1 MSVAPVFIRSL
12 TLVWR
17 SVASVADLTPLESFY
32 LRIGTGP
39 NPKFRESSEWEA
51 TMSRDKSA
59 GNDKQS
65 GRKKV
70 DWKGLEVVNPDA
82 AGIDVGGSEHWVS
95 INPER
100 DPEPVRR
107 FGCFTADLR
116 EMARWLVE
124 KGVRSVAMQSTGVYW
139 MPVLEVL
146 EQHGLQVRLVNAQ
159 HTKNVPGRKSDVQ
172 ECQWLRKLHA
182 FGLLNNSFQ
191 PTDEIRIVRTLW
203 RQRGNL
209 VAEASSTIQ
218 RMQKALTEMNV
229 QLSNVLS
236 DLSGVSGMKIIGA
249 ILDGERDP
257 WALAALVEP
266 GVKATRD
273 DIVKSLEG
281 NWREELLFV
290 LRQEVELYHVYQ
302 KKIAE
307 CDRRLHK
314 HLKSFEPRVDL
325 KAQPLGPKPQGK
337 KGSRNAPQFDLRSEL
352 YRITGIDWAQIN
364 GIDVL
369 TAQTVMAEAGADL
382 SAFPSERHFSSWLGL
397 CPTNEQSGGKILNR
411 RTRKVVNRAS
421 VAFRMAAS
429 TLLRS
434 QSYLGAQYR
443 RLRTRLG
450 APKAITAMARK
461 LACLFYRL
469 IKHGQQYVDKG
480 TEYYDAR
487 YREQQIR
494 SLAKRAQKLGLQL
507 VRPETV

>member
-1 MSVAPVFIRSL
+1 
-12 TLVWR
+12 
-17 SVASVADLTPLESFY
+17 
-32 LRIGTGP
+32 
-39 NPKFRESSEWEA
+39 
-51 TMSRDKSA
+51 MSRTKPTSKPKGA
-59 GNDKQS
+59 VQ
-65 GRKKV
+65 KKV
-70 DWKGLEVVNPDA
+70 DWKALEIVHPDA
-82 AGIDVGGSEHWVS
+82 AGIDVGGSEHWVAVS
-95 INPER
+95 PDR
-100 DPEPVRR
+100 DREPVRR

-116 EMARWLVE
+116 EMGRWLVE
-124 KGVRSVAMQSTGVYW
+124 KGVRSVALQSTGVYW
-139 MPVLEVL
+139 MPVFEIL
-146 EQHGLQVRLVNAQ
+146 EQHGLEVYLVNAR

-172 ECQWLRKLHA
+172 ECQWLLKLHA

-191 PTDEIRIVRTLW
+191 PTDEIRIARTLW
-203 RQRGNL
+203 RHRGNL
-209 VAEASSTIQ
+209 VAEASSVIQ

-236 DLSGVSGMKIIGA
+236 DLSGMSGMTIIGA
-249 ILDGERDP
+249 ILKGERDP
-257 WALAALVEP
+257 WTLAALVQPE
-266 GVKATRD
+266 VKATRE
-273 DIVKSLEG
+273 DIAKSLEG

-290 LRQEVELYHVYQ
+290 LRQHVELYRIYQ
-302 KKIAE
+302 EKIAD
-307 CDRRLHK
+307 CDLQLRK
-314 HLKSFEPRVDL
+314 HLESLGSKLDLRTQPIGPR
-325 KAQPLGPKPQGK
+325 PKGK
-337 KGSRNAPQFDLRSEL
+337 KSSRNAPSFDLRTEL

-369 TAQTVMAEAGADL
+369 TAQTVIAEAGADL
-382 SAFPSERHFSSWLGL
+382 SAFPSEKQFASWLGL

-411 RTRKVVNRAS
+411 RTRKVVNRAT
-421 VAFRMAAS
+421 VAFRNAAT

-480 TEYYDAR
+480 TEYYEAR

-507 VRPETV
+507 VIPKTA

>member
-1 MSVAPVFIRSL
+1 
-12 TLVWR
+12 
-17 SVASVADLTPLESFY
+17 
-32 LRIGTGP
+32 
-39 NPKFRESSEWEA
+39 
-51 TMSRDKSA
+51 MSRMKPTS
-59 GNDKQS
+59 KQK
-65 GRKKV
+65 GAVQKKV
-70 DWKGLEVVNPDA
+70 DWKALEIVHPNA
-82 AGIDVGGSEHWVS
+82 AGIDVGGSEHWVAVS
-95 INPER
+95 PDR

-116 EMARWLVE
+116 EMGRWLVE
-124 KGVRSVAMQSTGVYW
+124 KGVRSVALQSTGVYW
-139 MPVLEVL
+139 MPVFEILEQQGLEVF
-146 EQHGLQVRLVNAQ
+146 LVNAR

-172 ECQWLRKLHA
+172 ECQWLLKLHA

-191 PTDEIRIVRTLW
+191 PTDEIRIARTLW
-203 RQRGNL
+203 RHRGNL
-209 VAEASSTIQ
+209 VAEASSVIQ

-236 DLSGVSGMKIIGA
+236 DLSGMSGMTIIGA
-249 ILDGERDP
+249 ILEGERDP
-257 WALAALVEP
+257 WTLAASVQPE
-266 GVKATRD
+266 VKATRED
-273 DIVKSLEG
+273 VAKSLEG

-290 LRQEVELYHVYQ
+290 LRQHVEFYRIYQ
-302 KKIAE
+302 EKITD
-307 CDRRLHK
+307 CDLQLRK
-314 HLKSFEPRVDL
+314 HLESLGSKLDLRTQPIGPR
-325 KAQPLGPKPQGK
+325 PKGK
-337 KGSRNAPQFDLRSEL
+337 KNSRNAPSFDLRMEL
-352 YRITGIDWAQIN
+352 YRITGIDWTQIN

-369 TAQTVMAEAGADL
+369 TAQTVIAEAGPDL
-382 SAFPSERHFSSWLGL
+382 SAFPSEKQFASWLGL

-411 RTRKVVNRAS
+411 RTRKVVNRAT
-421 VAFRMAAS
+421 VAFRNAAT

-480 TEYYDAR
+480 TEYYEAR

-507 VRPETV
+507 VIPKTA

>member
-1 MSVAPVFIRSL
+1 MSRNKP
-12 TLVWR
+12 
-17 SVASVADLTPLESFY
+17 
-32 LRIGTGP
+32 TGP
-39 NPKFRESSEWEA
+39 QKGSV
-51 TMSRDKSA
+51 
-59 GNDKQS
+59 Q
-65 GRKKV
+65 KKM
-70 DWKGLEVVNPDA
+70 DWKALEIVHPDA
-82 AGIDVGGSEHWVS
+82 AGIDVGGSEHWVAVS
-95 INPER
+95 PDR

-107 FGCFTADLR
+107 FGCFTADLH
-116 EMARWLVE
+116 EMGQWLVQ
-124 KGVRSVAMQSTGVYW
+124 KGVRSVALQSTGVYW
-139 MPVLEVL
+139 MPVFEVL
-146 EQHGLQVRLVNAQ
+146 EQHGLEVYLVNAR
-159 HTKNVPGRKSDVQ
+159 HTKNLPGRKSDVQ
-172 ECQWLRKLHA
+172 ECQWLLKLHA

-191 PTDEIRIVRTLW
+191 PTDEIRIARTLW

-218 RMQKALTEMNV
+218 RIQKALTEMNV

-249 ILDGERDP
+249 ILEGERDP
-257 WALAALVEP
+257 WHLAALVAP
-266 GVKATRD
+266 GVKATPQ
-273 DIVKSLEG
+273 DIAKSLQG

-290 LRQEVELYHVYQ
+290 LRQHIELYRIYQ
-302 KKIAE
+302 QKISD
-307 CDRRLHK
+307 CDLQLRK
-314 HLKSFEPRVDL
+314 HLESFGSKRDL
-325 KAQPLGPKPQGK
+325 HAQPIGPKPKGK
-337 KGSRNAPQFDLRSEL
+337 KGSRNAPAFDLRTEL

-369 TAQTVMAEAGADL
+369 TAQTVIAEAGADL
-382 SAFPSERHFSSWLGL
+382 SAFPSEKQFASWLGL

-411 RTRKVVNRAS
+411 RTRKVVNRAT
-421 VAFRMAAS
+421 VAFRNAAS

-469 IKHGQQYVDKG
+469 IKHGQPYIDKG
-480 TEYYDAR
+480 TEYYEAR

-507 VRPETV
+507 VIPKTA